1 MRRRLHLLL
10 SYLAPNWRM
19 AVFLLLLLFAE
30 VGLSLWNPQLLGRFI
45 DRAKGGADVDTLVR
59 IALVFIALTIAHQI
73 VVSVAG
79 YFAEDLGWRATNR
92 MRMDLTDHCLDL
104 DLGFHKEKTPGE
116 LIKRVDGDV
125 ATLAQFFS
133 TFTFQIFA
141 NLLLSLGILAV
152 SFGVD
157 WRLGLILLV
166 FSLVVIPVLRRTQ
179 RVASPFFHRLR
190 QDNAD
195 IAGFLEERI
204 MATEDIRANG
214 SDAWTRGRLDAL
226 LERLRRTMRAESVAF
241 RASSSAL
248 ELSVAGATAAILV
261 ASALLLRGGGITL
274 GTVYV
279 SYFYASLLSL
289 TLFRISNRIDGLQTA
304 IAGMDRIAELSERR
318 TAVPDTGHGTLPE
331 GRLSLSFDDVDFA
344 YVDGRPTLR
353 RVGLRLPAGESLGLL
368 GRTGSG
374 KTTIGRLLYR
384 GMDPQQGSVRLG
396 GVDIRTVPLAELRSR
411 VGVVTQDV
419 HVLHASVRDNITLFD
434 PGVRDERIAEAMSV
448 LGMREW
454 LDALPDG
461 LDTVISDGAL
471 SAGQAQLLTFARV
484 FLRDP
489 DVVLLDEASS
499 RLDPATER
507 IVGAAVRKLLQGR
520 TAIVIAHHLDTV
532 GQLDHIAV
540 LEAGEVAESG
550 PRGELAGT
558 EGSRFSAL
566 LAGAA

>member
-1 MRRRLHLLL
+1 MRKRLHLFL
-10 SYLAPNWRM
+10 SYLAPNWRT
-19 AVFLLLLLFAE
+19 ALFLLLLLFAE

-45 DRAKGGADVDTLVR
+45 DRAKDGADVDTLVR
-59 IALVFIALTIAHQI
+59 IALVFIALTIVNQL

-141 NLLLSLGILAV
+141 NLLLSLGILGV

-179 RVASPFFHRLR
+179 RVASPYFHRLR

-195 IAGFLEERI
+195 IGGFLEERI
-204 MATEDIRANG
+204 LGTEDIKANG

-226 LERLRRTMRAESVAF
+226 LERLRRTMRSESVAF

-248 ELSVAGATAAILV
+248 ELSVSAATAAILV

-304 IAGMDRIAELSERR
+304 MAGMDRIAELSDRQS
-318 TAVPDTGHGTLPE
+318 AVQDTGRGTLPE
-331 GRLSLSFDDVDFA
+331 GRLSLAFDEVDFA
-344 YVDGRPTLR
+344 YADGRPTLR
-353 RVGLRLPAGESLGLL
+353 GVGFQLPAGESLGLL

-384 GMDPQQGSVRLG
+384 GMDPRQGTVRLG
-396 GVDIRTVPLAELRSR
+396 GVDIRTVSLAELRSR

-434 PGVRDERIAEAMSV
+434 PGVRDERIEEAMSA
-448 LGMREW
+448 LGMGEW
-454 LDALPDG
+454 LEALPEG

-540 LEAGEVAESG
+540 LDAGEVVEFGA
-550 PRGELAGT
+550 RGELAGT

>member
-10 SYLAPNWRM
+10 SYLAPNWRT
-19 AVFLLLLLFAE
+19 AVFLLVLLFAE

-45 DRAKGGADVDTLVR
+45 DRAKDGADVDTLVR
-59 IALVFIALTIAHQI
+59 IALVFIALTVAHQI

-179 RVASPFFHRLR
+179 RVASPYFHRLR

-204 MATEDIRANG
+204 MATEDIKANG

-226 LERLRRTMRAESVAF
+226 LERLRRTMRSESVAF

-289 TLFRISNRIDGLQTA
+289 TLFRISNRVDGLQTA

-434 PGVRDERIAEAMSV
+434 PDVRDERIEEAMSV

-454 LDALPDG
+454 LDALPEG

>member
-1 MRRRLHLLL
+1 MRRRLHLFLA
-10 SYLAPNWRM
+10 YLAPHWRI
-19 AVFLLLLLFAE
+19 AVFLLVLLFTE

-45 DRAKGGADVDTLVR
+45 DRAKDGADVDALVR
-59 IALVFIALTIAHQI
+59 IALLFIVLTIANQV

-79 YFAEDLGWRATNR
+79 YFAEDLGWRTTNQ
-92 MRMDLTDHCLDL
+92 MRMDLTEHCLDL

-116 LIKRVDGDV
+116 LIQRVDGDV

-141 NLLLSLGILAV
+141 NVLLSLGILGV
-152 SFGVD
+152 SFAAD

-166 FSLVVIPVLRRTQ
+166 FSVVVIPVLRRTQ
-179 RVASPFFHRLR
+179 RVASPYFHRLR

-195 IAGFLEERI
+195 IAGFLEERVL
-204 MATEDIRANG
+204 ATEDIKANG
-214 SDAWTRGRLDAL
+214 SDAWTRGRLDGL
-226 LERLRRTMRAESVAF
+226 LERLRRTMRTESVAF

-248 ELSVAGATAAILV
+248 ELSVSAATAAILV
-261 ASALLLRGGGITL
+261 TSALLLHGGGITL

-289 TLFRISNRIDGLQTA
+289 TLFRISNRVDGLQTA
-304 IAGMDRIAELSERR
+304 MAGMDRIAELSERQS
-318 TAVPDTGHGTLPE
+318 AVRDTGRGTLPD
-331 GRLSLSFDDVDFA
+331 GPLSLTYDGVDFA
-344 YVDGRPTLR
+344 YVDGRPILR
-353 RVGLRLPAGESLGLL
+353 RVGFQLPAGEALGLL

-384 GMDPQQGSVRLG
+384 GMDPQEGSVLLG

-411 VGVVTQDV
+411 VAVVTQDV

-434 PGVRDERIAEAMSV
+434 PDARDERIEAAMAA

-454 LDALPDG
+454 LDALPAG

-471 SAGQAQLLTFARV
+471 SAGQAQLLTFARA

-489 DVVLLDEASS
+489 DVILLDEASS

-507 IVGAAVRKLLQGR
+507 IVAAAVRTLLQGR
-520 TAIVIAHHLDTV
+520 TAIVIAHHLQTV
-532 GQLDHIAV
+532 GQMDHIAV
-540 LEAGEVAESG
+540 LDAGEVVEFG
-550 PRGELAGT
+550 PRGELADT
-558 EGSRFSAL
+558 AGSRFSAL

>member
-1 MRRRLHLLL
+1 MRRRLHLFLA
-10 SYLAPNWRM
+10 YLAPHWRI
-19 AVFLLLLLFAE
+19 AVFLLVLLFTE

-45 DRAKGGADVDTLVR
+45 DRAKDGADVDALVR
-59 IALVFIALTIAHQI
+59 IALLFIVLTIANQV

-79 YFAEDLGWRATNR
+79 YFAEDLGWRTTNQ
-92 MRMDLTDHCLDL
+92 MRMDLTEHCLDL

-116 LIKRVDGDV
+116 LIQRVDGDV

-141 NLLLSLGILAV
+141 NVLLSLGILGV
-152 SFGVD
+152 SFAAD
-157 WRLGLILLV
+157 WRLGLILLA
-166 FSLVVIPVLRRTQ
+166 FSVVVIPVLRRTQ
-179 RVASPFFHRLR
+179 RVASPYFHRLR

-195 IAGFLEERI
+195 IAGFLEERVL
-204 MATEDIRANG
+204 ATEDIKANG

-226 LERLRRTMRAESVAF
+226 LERLRRTMRTESIAF

-248 ELSVAGATAAILV
+248 ELSVSAATAAILV
-261 ASALLLRGGGITL
+261 TSALLLHGGGITL

-289 TLFRISNRIDGLQTA
+289 TLFRISNRVDGLQTA
-304 IAGMDRIAELSERR
+304 MAGMDRIAELSERQS
-318 TAVPDTGHGTLPE
+318 AVRDTGRGTLPD
-331 GRLSLSFDDVDFA
+331 GPLSLTYDGVDFA
-344 YVDGRPTLR
+344 YVDGRPILR
-353 RVGLRLPAGESLGLL
+353 RVGFQLPAGEALGLL

-384 GMDPQQGSVRLG
+384 GMDPQEGSVLLG

-411 VGVVTQDV
+411 VAVVTQDV

-434 PGVRDERIAEAMSV
+434 PDARDERIEAAMTA

-454 LDALPDG
+454 LDTLPDG
-461 LDTVISDGAL
+461 LDTMISDGAL
-471 SAGQAQLLTFARV
+471 SAGQAQLLTFARA

-489 DVVLLDEASS
+489 DVILLDEASS

-507 IVGAAVRKLLQGR
+507 TVAAAVRKLLRGR
-520 TAIVIAHHLDTV
+520 TAIVIAHHLETV
-532 GQLDHIAV
+532 GQMDHIAV
-540 LEAGEVAESG
+540 LDAGEVVEFG
-550 PRGELAGT
+550 PRGELADAAD
-558 EGSRFSAL
+558 SRFSAL